1 MTGRETGNKKN
12 KWEAIQWR
20 REWRDGG
27 LAVSGKDNKV
37 QTVGPNAL
45 KSGIG
50 VASWSYEFLILFR
63 ESLDQLVSSNRG

>member
-1 MTGRETGNKKN
+1 MN
-12 KWEAIQWR
+12 
-20 REWRDGG
+20 
-27 LAVSGKDNKV
+27 GKDNKV